1 MDEIKI
7 LQEQITSAPREI
19 RTFLAQGEWANVTQK
34 ISERNKFSPDQK
46 TALDNEVIFILVG
59 MDSRENFKENIRTT
73 TGVQEFL
80 AREIE
85 YEIDE
90 NIFKK
95 VKSFL
100 PTETEAQPA
109 REISQNK
116 PVIPEI
122 PTQQKVFEPK
132 IETPSIQ
139 KTTTVEIPP
148 ANLPMVE
155 PGEVS
160 HDTTPKVPEA
170 RIMNQESGE
179 RDTEVR
185 IKNQEASKAKT
196 NTKSAYEGIDPY
208 REPLD

>member
-1 MDEIKI
+1 MKFTKEQQKIAYKKLPENVRDFIFSNEVNDLIDEIKKELGLTEEESAVADAEI
-7 LQEQITSAPREI
+7 LYSLIGLQKLNESIEAI
-19 RTFLAQGEWANVTQK
+19 AK
-34 ISERNKFSPDQK
+34 ISNKKNQDFINVSQK
-46 TALDNEVIFILVG
+46 LQIGIFDKIKTMGINLEEFVLSNKSKQT
-59 MDSRENFKENIRTT
+59 DLNLQNKSVPENI
-73 TGVQEFL
+73 
-80 AREIE
+80 
-85 YEIDE
+85 
-90 NIFKK
+90 
-95 VKSFL
+95 S
-100 PTETEAQPA
+100 
-109 REISQNK
+109 
-116 PVIPEI
+116 
-122 PTQQKVFEPK
+122 
-132 IETPSIQ
+132 

-155 PGEVS
+155 PGEVV